1 MSSADALSDRQSG
14 ADAPDRKPSGAG
26 VRREFDGTSDSP
38 SLDRDQRIRAEM
50 SAELIRESG
59 RLRIIPFMVVGILV
73 TVFLERAAIWPAAIL
88 AVGVPVMM
96 FAAGRLRRAFEAEPA
111 KTGTATAL
119 VSPASAA
126 ASMRRK

>member
-50 SAELIRESG
+50 IAELIRESWAFI
-59 RLRIIPFMVVGILV
+59 LTLVIALLAIVLLPDLVLFIP
-73 TVFLERAAIWPAAIL
+73 RS
-88 AVGVPVMM
+88 
-96 FAAGRLRRAFEAEPA
+96 AGY
-111 KTGTATAL
+111 GG
-119 VSPASAA
+119 
-126 ASMRRK
+126 